1 MKNREIQ
8 KPDYTDLKKKIY
20 LQITMIVIS
29 AIIAVATLRILLN
42 NTAGNFIVSFFQEI
56 FNIDWYKAHN
66 LYIKV
71 IRNNLDF
78 IIFLTFAIFFIIL
91 SRFLLYKFEKYFSE
105 ISVGLDLLAAEKTG
119 EIKLSSEML
128 SMERKLNTIKHTLEE
143 RKQEAKL
150 AEQRKN
156 DVVMYLAHDIKTPLT
171 SVIGYLS
178 LLDEA
183 QDMPIE
189 QKAKYVKISLEKAY
203 RLEKLVDEF
212 FEITRFNFQADALS
226 KENIDLYYM
235 LVQMTDEFYPLL
247 NAKGKQAV
255 LNVPEDITIYGNPDK
270 LARVFNNLLKNAF
283 AYSPDNSIIDITA
296 RVSSSIIS
304 IDFKNAGSIPK
315 DKLDSIFDKFYRLD
329 SSRSSDTGGAGVG
342 LAIAK
347 EIVILHGGKIYAD
360 SDGKQIIFT
369 VELPA
374 FSK

>member
-29 AIIAVATLRILLN
+29 AIIAVATLRMLVN
-42 NTAGNFIVSFFQEI
+42 NTAGNFIVSIFQRI
-56 FNIDWYKAHN
+56 FNIDWYTAQN

-78 IIFLTFAIFFIIL
+78 IIYLTFAIFFIIL
-91 SRFLLYKFEKYFSE
+91 SRFLLSKFEKYFSE
-105 ISVGLDLLAAEKTG
+105 ISVGLDSLATEKID

-128 SMERKLNTIKHTLEE
+128 AMERKLNTIKHTLEE

-212 FEITRFNFQADALS
+212 FEITRFNFQADALL

-235 LVQMTDEFYPLL
+235 LMQMTDEFYPLL
-247 NAKGKQAV
+247 NTKGKQAV
-255 LNVPEDITIYGNPDK
+255 LNVPEDITIYGDPNK

-296 RVSSSIIS
+296 TVSSSKVAIT
-304 IDFKNAGSIPK
+304 FKNNGSIPK

-329 SSRSSDTGGAGVG
+329 SSRSSNTGGVGVG

-347 EIVILHGGKIYAD
+347 EIVLLHGGKIYAD
-360 SDGKQIIFT
+360 SDEKQIIFT
-369 VELPA
+369 VELPVC
-374 FSK
+374 SE

>member
-1 MKNREIQ
+1 LKNKEIQ

-29 AIIAVATLRILLN
+29 AIIAVATLRILVN
-42 NTAGNFIVSFFQEI
+42 NTAGNLIVSIFQRI
-56 FNIDWYKAHN
+56 FNIDWYKAHD
-66 LYIKV
+66 LYTKL

-78 IIFLTFAIFFIIL
+78 IIYLTFAIFFIIL
-91 SRFLLYKFEKYFSE
+91 SRFLLSKFEKYFSE
-105 ISVGLDLLAAEKTG
+105 ISVGLESLATERND
-119 EIKLSSEML
+119 EIKLSSEMFA
-128 SMERKLNTIKHTLEE
+128 MERKLNTIKHTLEE

-189 QKAKYVKISLEKAY
+189 QKAKYVKISLDKAY

-212 FEITRFNFQADALS
+212 FEITRFNFQADALL

-235 LVQMTDEFYPLL
+235 LMQMTDEFYPLL
-247 NAKGKQAV
+247 NTKGKQAV
-255 LNVPEDITIYGNPDK
+255 LNVPEDIYVYGDPNK
-270 LARVFNNLLKNAF
+270 LARVFNNLLKNAL
-283 AYSPDNSIIDITA
+283 AYSPDNSIINITA
-296 RVSSSIIS
+296 TVSNSIVSII
-304 IDFKNAGSIPK
+304 FENNGSIPK
-315 DKLDSIFDKFYRLD
+315 DKLDSIFEKFYRLD
-329 SSRSSDTGGAGVG
+329 SSRSSNTGGVGVG

-360 SDGKQIIFT
+360 SDEKQTIFT
-369 VELPA
+369 VELPV
-374 FSK
+374 FSE

>member
-1 MKNREIQ
+1 MKNKEIQ

-29 AIIAVATLRILLN
+29 AIIAVATLRMLLN
-42 NTAGNFIVSFFQEI
+42 NTAGNFIVSIFQEI
-56 FNIDWYKAHN
+56 FNIDWYKAHG

-71 IRNNLDF
+71 IRSNLDF
-78 IIFLTFAIFFIIL
+78 IIYLTFAIFFIIL
-91 SRFLLYKFEKYFSE
+91 SRFLLSKFEKYFSE
-105 ISVGLDLLAAEKTG
+105 ISVGLDLLATEKTG

-128 SMERKLNTIKHTLEE
+128 AMERKLNTIKHTLEE

-171 SVIGYLS
+171 SIIGYLS

-203 RLEKLVDEF
+203 RLENLVDEF
-212 FEITRFNFQADALS
+212 FEITRFNFQADVLL
-226 KENIDLYYM
+226 KETIDLYYM

-247 NAKGKQAV
+247 STRGKQVV
-255 LNVPEDITIYGNPDK
+255 LNVPEDITVYGDPNK

-296 RVSSSIIS
+296 TVSGNIVSIT
-304 IDFKNAGSIPK
+304 FKNTGNIPK
-315 DKLDSIFDKFYRLD
+315 DKLNSIFDKFYRLD
-329 SSRSSDTGGAGVG
+329 SSRSSNTGGAGIG

-360 SDGKQIIFT
+360 SDGKQIIFI
-369 VELPA
+369 VELPV
-374 FSK
+374 F